1 MGKSICCKKTL
12 IRITL
17 PLIILVVWEVL
28 AYAINN
34 EFILPKLESIALVLL
49 TPTADILGTG
59 GLLENALTSITRVF
73 IGFFI
78 AAVLAIPLGIM
89 MGRRE
94 VVYDFF
100 DVMVQVIRPVPPL
113 AWVPL
118 SLAWFKIGITSMAFL
133 IALGAFFPI
142 LLNTLDGVKGVK
154 RTWIEAAANLGAS
167 EWQILTK
174 VILQGSAP
182 TIWTGLRV
190 GFGIAWMCVVAA
202 EMLPG
207 TNSGLGYLIMYAY
220 NWGQIQVIIA
230 GMVVI
235 GLIGLLI
242 DSFFKEVER
251 RKFNWREL
259 DR

>member
-1 MGKSICCKKTL
+1 MGKRFCCKKTL
-12 IRITL
+12 IRIIL
-17 PLIILVVWEVL
+17 PLIILVVWEIL
-28 AYAINN
+28 AYSINS

-49 TPTADILGTG
+49 EPFKDILGSG
-59 GLLENALTSITRVF
+59 GLFQNALISIARVF
-73 IGFFI
+73 IGFLI
-78 AAVLAIPLGIM
+78 AALLAIPLGIL

-94 VVYDFF
+94 SVYDFF

-118 SLAWFKIGITSMAFL
+118 SLAWFKVGITSMAFL

-142 LLNTLDGVKGVK
+142 LLNTMDGVKGVK
-154 RTWIEAAANLGAS
+154 RTWIETATNLGAS
-167 EWQILTK
+167 EWQILTR
-174 VILQGSAP
+174 VVLPGSAP
-182 TIWTGLRV
+182 TMWTGLRV

-220 NWGQIQVIIA
+220 NWGQVQVIIA
-230 GMVVI
+230 GMIVI
-235 GLIGLLI
+235 GIIGLLF
-242 DSFFKEVER
+242 DTFFKEVER
-251 RKFNWREL
+251 RKFSWREL